1 MRGAGGG
8 VGGAGTNMRS
18 EARQAAAERAGCCLV
33 LALLLLPPAAGLPRL
48 PRPAAAAEAD
58 QLMEWI
64 WMCEMHDAMDQ
75 QRHRRSMCPACCVA
89 YDRGTVYMYVL
100 PVEPYVQLYTTG
112 LSSALPTYKYG
123 TAVCKAD
130 DSRK

>member
-33 LALLLLPPAAGLPRL
+33 LALLLLLPPAAGLPRL

-64 WMCEMHDAMDQ
+64 RSDVRDARCDGSAAAPSI
-75 QRHRRSMCPACCVA
+75 HVS
-89 YDRGTVYMYVL
+89 
-100 PVEPYVQLYTTG
+100 G
-112 LSSALPTYKYG
+112 LLCG
-123 TAVCKAD
+123 V
-130 DSRK
+130 